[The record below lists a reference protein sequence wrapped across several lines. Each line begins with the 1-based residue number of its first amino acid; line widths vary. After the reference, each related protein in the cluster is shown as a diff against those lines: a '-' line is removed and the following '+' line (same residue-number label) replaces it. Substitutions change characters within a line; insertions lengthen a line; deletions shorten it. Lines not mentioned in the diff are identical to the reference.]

1 MTWRRRKIGRQSE
14 RNSIHQ
20 EKAEEKRKF
29 WLKKKMEKL
38 KGENKEEGGT
48 RKGIGGNDKG
58 REEVKEERKKK
69 RIPFSP

>member
-1 MTWRRRKIGRQSE
+1 
-14 RNSIHQ
+14 
-20 EKAEEKRKF
+20 
-29 WLKKKMEKL
+29 MEKL